1 DSIGSTTHSTASVTV
16 QPPPPPVVTVNT
28 PAPNPSSTGA
38 TVNLNFTVSSS
49 TSITGVTVNW
59 GDGTSLDTLA
69 GTATSDTHIF
79 TSTGITKS
87 QTFTITV
94 TATNTAGPGS
104 GTTTETVND
113 RPPTVTI
120 SGVTS
125 PVNTGQMVNLTF
137 HAGDVDGTISSL
149 SVNWGDGTSADVLP
163 GTATS
168 DSHSYTTTASSPSKV
183 FTVTVTAIDNS
194 GSTGQALVSVTVN
207 DRPPITSVTG
217 VSPNPALAGQPVSVS
232 FSTSDPDGTVSSIV
246 VNWGDGSPSDSL
258 AGTAASDTHTYASG
272 GSFIISVTATDNSS
286 SSSTGTISESVNAP
300 LAPAVT
306 INNVSPNPAST
317 GQAVTVTFTVSST
330 TSVSRVTV
338 NWGDGTTDSLAG
350 SATSDTHV
358 YTSAGNVQTTTFT
371 ISVTATNAAGSGSA
385 VTSVSVNDQPPT
397 VALTSVSP
405 NPSITG
411 QTVTANLSA
420 SDPDGSVVSITV
432 NWGDGTSVHNLAG
445 TATSDTH
452 AYSAAGNFTITI
464 LATDNSGSISQ
475 TTRLESV
482 KSASTTPYALAV
494 TADGKVYKTY
504 ANGTMT
510 FIGQ

>member
-1 DSIGSTTHSTASVTV
+1 SFSWSFGDGSSAIGANVVHSYSAAGSYSATLTVTDSIGSTTHSTASVTV

-28 PAPNPSSTGA
+28 PAHKPASTGA

-79 TSTGITKS
+79 TSTGITRS

-120 SGVTS
+120 SSVTS

-168 DSHSYTTTASSPSKV
+168 ASHSYTTTARSPSKV

-217 VSPNPALAGQPVSVS
+217 VSPDPALAGQPVSVS
-232 FSTSDPDGTVSSIV
+232 FSTSDSDGTVSSII
-246 VNWGDGSPSDSL
+246 VNLGYGSPSDSL

-272 GSFIISVTATDNSS
+272 GNFIISATA
-286 SSSTGTISESVNAP
+286 
-300 LAPAVT
+300 
-306 INNVSPNPAST
+306 
-317 GQAVTVTFTVSST
+317 
-330 TSVSRVTV
+330 
-338 NWGDGTTDSLAG
+338 
-350 SATSDTHV
+350 
-358 YTSAGNVQTTTFT
+358 
-371 ISVTATNAAGSGSA
+371 
-385 VTSVSVNDQPPT
+385 
-397 VALTSVSP
+397 
-405 NPSITG
+405 
-411 QTVTANLSA
+411 
-420 SDPDGSVVSITV
+420 
-432 NWGDGTSVHNLAG
+432 
-445 TATSDTH
+445 TATS
-452 AYSAAGNFTITI
+452 
-464 LATDNSGSISQ
+464 
-475 TTRLESV
+475 V
-482 KSASTTPYALAV
+482 
-494 TADGKVYKTY
+494 
-504 ANGTMT
+504 
-510 FIGQ
+510 

>member
-163 GTATS
+163 GTAAS
-168 DSHSYTTTASSPSKV
+168 DSHSYTTASSPSKV

-232 FSTSDPDGTVSSIV
+232 FSTSDPDGTVSSII
-246 VNWGDGSPSDSL
+246 VN
-258 AGTAASDTHTYASG
+258 
-272 GSFIISVTATDNSS
+272 
-286 SSSTGTISESVNAP
+286 
-300 LAPAVT
+300 
-306 INNVSPNPAST
+306 
-317 GQAVTVTFTVSST
+317 
-330 TSVSRVTV
+330 
-338 NWGDGTTDSLAG
+338 
-350 SATSDTHV
+350 
-358 YTSAGNVQTTTFT
+358 
-371 ISVTATNAAGSGSA
+371 
-385 VTSVSVNDQPPT
+385 
-397 VALTSVSP
+397 
-405 NPSITG
+405 
-411 QTVTANLSA
+411 
-420 SDPDGSVVSITV
+420 
-432 NWGDGTSVHNLAG
+432 
-445 TATSDTH
+445 
-452 AYSAAGNFTITI
+452 
-464 LATDNSGSISQ
+464 
-475 TTRLESV
+475 
-482 KSASTTPYALAV
+482 
-494 TADGKVYKTY
+494 
-504 ANGTMT
+504 
-510 FIGQ
+510 